1 MSDDFATR
9 EDFERMLAK
18 HKAKQHKANPEQHVM
33 DEIDELINAGLDD
46 NGVPLD
52 DYNAD
57 RYVECELCQA
67 HWHGLP
73 KASGC
78 PGAYAT
84 VKQKHDWY
92 SKSVEPQ
99 QECQTRVE
107 VFFTDRAG
115 HMARGELV
123 LTNSNDGM
131 QTYTLFIPSESDQP
145 RGMTADLYTFDE
157 ARELTVQLFPD
168 IPEASYHYVPL
179 DDSPITGQDDT
190 P

>member
-1 MSDDFATR
+1 M
-9 EDFERMLAK
+9 K
-18 HKAKQHKANPEQHVM
+18 NPEQHVM

-52 DYNAD
+52 DYNVD

-84 VKQKHDWY
+84 PEQRDAY

-99 QECQTRVE
+99 QFFEQIIQPPSGAWHTRME
-107 VFFTDRAG
+107 AFFTDDEGRTV
-115 HMARGELV
+115 RGELV
-123 LTNSNDGM
+123 FTSPDGE
-131 QTYTLFIPSESDQP
+131 QTCTALFIESEQP
-145 RGMTADLYTFDE
+145 RGMTADLYAFDE
-157 ARELTVQLFPD
+157 ARELTVRLFPD
-168 IPEASYHYVPL
+168 IPEASYHYVPEGFCDL
-179 DDSPITGQDDT
+179 GHMSDT